1 MEEKLV
7 ELETKFSYQE
17 DLLSALNEVVI
28 RQQRQ
33 LDELL
38 RQMSA
43 VKEQLQEAIER
54 VPGEG
59 GEQIKMKNP
68 LTTERVVLSLKP

>member
-59 GEQIKMKNP
+59 GELDQNENP
-68 LTTERVVLSLKP
+68 SLLRGLY

>member
-7 ELETKFSYQE
+7 ELESKFSYQE

-38 RQMSA
+38 RQTSA

-59 GEQIKMKNP
+59 GELDQN
-68 LTTERVVLSLKP
+68 EKPPHY

>member
-38 RQMSA
+38 RQTSA

-59 GEQIKMKNP
+59 GELDQN
-68 LTTERVVLSLKP
+68 EKPPHY

>member
-43 VKEQLQEAIER
+43 VKEKLQEAIER

-59 GEQIKMKNP
+59 GELDQN
-68 LTTERVVLSLKP
+68 EKPPHY

>member
-54 VPGEG
+54 VP
-59 GEQIKMKNP
+59 
-68 LTTERVVLSLKP
+68 

>member
-54 VPGEG
+54 
-59 GEQIKMKNP
+59 
-68 LTTERVVLSLKP
+68 LSLIHI

>member
-59 GEQIKMKNP
+59 GELDKN
-68 LTTERVVLSLKP
+68 EKPPHY

>member
-59 GEQIKMKNP
+59 GELDQN
-68 LTTERVVLSLKP
+68 EKPPHY

>member
-59 GEQIKMKNP
+59 GESDQN
-68 LTTERVVLSLKP
+68 EKPPHY

>member
-43 VKEQLQEAIER
+43 VKEQLQEASER

-59 GEQIKMKNP
+59 GESDQNEQP
-68 LTTERVVLSLKP
+68 PHY